1 MASVNVVYKTL
12 KDLVNK
18 DQQGFVTPDVFNS
31 MAGIAQINIFNRLF
45 DDLKDAHR
53 NARAQFDPG
62 RDKSLFKRINED
74 LSSFAK
80 TQVIQKDQGV
90 FAKPND
96 VARIISATTF
106 GDIILDQSTRTPI
119 EMCYDEDKID
129 RMLRNNISAPTESY
143 PIALV
148 SKDIEV
154 FPQSIQKIRLKYYKF
169 PQSIKAD
176 TGASSS
182 NSPSFGVGITGTYNP
197 QNSFDFELPDHYISM
212 LVVEIAELI
221 GVNLREQGIINYA
234 NSEQQSNN
242 IQQSFG

>member
-18 DQQGFVTPDVFNS
+18 DQQGFITPDVFNS

-176 TGASSS
+176 TGAPSS
-182 NSPSFGVGITGTYNP
+182 NSPSFGVGPVGTYDP

-221 GVNLREQGIINYA
+221 GVNLRDQLIQGFGKNEQL
-234 NSEQQSNN
+234 SNN

>member
-74 LSSFAK
+74 LSFFAK
-80 TQVIQKDQGV
+80 TEVIQKDQGV

-148 SKDIEV
+148 SKDVEV
-154 FPQSIQKIRLKYYKF
+154 FPQSIQRIRLKYYKF

-176 TGASSS
+176 TRTPSS
-182 NSPSFGVGITGTYNP
+182 NSPSFGVGIIGTYSP

-221 GVNLREQGIINYA
+221 GVNLREQAIADYGNT
-234 NSEQQSNN
+234 EKQSNN